1 MKRKLLMTGAII
13 ALLAGM
19 NAASAQT
26 GGQQGGEQP
35 RMQNAPSGG
44 PQTIKPGV
52 HEKEPGASVQRDQKE
67 KSKVGQG
74 ETGGRSGTQEK
85 TGQQGQSK
93 EKIGQQPSPG
103 TTQQGAQPQQGT
115 QQEGKASAST
125 VRSVQLSTDQ
135 RTKIATT
142 IKMQRVER
150 ATNINFD
157 IRVGAVVPR
166 TVRYYP
172 LPIEIV
178 EIVPAYRGYDYV
190 LVGDEI
196 LIIDPVTF
204 EIVAVL
210 PA

>member
-74 ETGGRSGTQEK
+74 ESKEK
-85 TGQQGQSK
+85 MGQQGQSK
-93 EKIGQQPSPG
+93 EKVGQQPSPG

-115 QQEGKASAST
+115 QQEGKASTST
-125 VRSVQLSTDQ
+125 VKPVQLSTDQ